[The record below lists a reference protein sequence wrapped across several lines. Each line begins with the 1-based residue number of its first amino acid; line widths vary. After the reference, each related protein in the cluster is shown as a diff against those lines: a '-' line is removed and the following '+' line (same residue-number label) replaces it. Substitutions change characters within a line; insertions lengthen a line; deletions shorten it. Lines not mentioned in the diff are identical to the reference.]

1 MVYPDVKY
9 TDSFEKQYRFDSDT
23 YINALLFPHNTPD
36 NDPYAHDL
44 GIEAAVKEHYQAD
57 VASSQEIAWLDGDTW
72 RPLSTELAT
81 SSNPAWQR
89 ITFPTVKT
97 RALRFINRQATDMHR
112 NIYRI
117 KVGSERQTVN
127 QLRVERRGKDIHVYV
142 NDRSFGVVTLAH
154 DVPTRCGLVSDGAAK
169 VTVGNVLY
177 YVVN

>member
-1 MVYPDVKY
+1 
-9 TDSFEKQYRFDSDT
+9 
-23 YINALLFPHNTPD
+23 
-36 NDPYAHDL
+36 
-44 GIEAAVKEHYQAD
+44 
-57 VASSQEIAWLDGDTW
+57 
-72 RPLSTELAT
+72 
-81 SSNPAWQR
+81 
-89 ITFPTVKT
+89 
-97 RALRFINRQATDMHR
+97 MHR

-142 NDRSFGVVTLAH
+142 NDRLFGVVTLAN

>member
-1 MVYPDVKY
+1 
-9 TDSFEKQYRFDSDT
+9 
-23 YINALLFPHNTPD
+23 
-36 NDPYAHDL
+36 
-44 GIEAAVKEHYQAD
+44 
-57 VASSQEIAWLDGDTW
+57 
-72 RPLSTELAT
+72 
-81 SSNPAWQR
+81 
-89 ITFPTVKT
+89 
-97 RALRFINRQATDMHR
+97 MHR

-154 DVPTRCGLVSDGAAK
+154 DVPTRCGLVADGAAK